1 MNKIL
6 FYTLFLIFLVK
17 SSFSQN
23 LLTPGNNSFE
33 KKFIA
38 NSKYEMAC
46 FALAGNKMVEISS
59 FTVQVNRNEKN
70 ISVYTNLTMLSNNE
84 QYIDTS
90 IAETNTL
97 KPVYRSSTNPNR
109 FMSIRYDREI
119 TGFYFDKQTKKKNQ
133 VREPMKEPFFDSYI
147 YPYLLCS
154 LPLTSGYQANIPV
167 YEYKPENTNNFKDTR
182 IEEVKSNMYKSE
194 MTGEHKVWQVTVFE
208 EATNEKYEYYIDK
221 DSRRLWK
228 IEILSVDG
236 QRFVLL
242 NKELDYNPFT
252 TVFNKEQTLKLIKSG
267 SAVITGVA
275 FARDNENEGALG
287 GKAIL
292 NINKKQFAQIGTSVI
307 LIPYTPYFKEWVTIN
322 EKLRKQGRTVPLAKE
337 AAGCIK
343 VTTVYDNAGNFEFT
357 NLMPGDYL
365 LYTEFGYEHTSV
377 RTEVVGYTDT
387 YINGMFQ
394 GTSANT
400 EVKRYGTNAAA
411 SIKKVVTINKAGEKL
426 SVKLKKAL

>member
-1 MNKIL
+1 MNKLL
-6 FYTLFLIFLVK
+6 FYTLFLIFLGK
-17 SSFSQN
+17 SSFSQSV
-23 LLTPGNNSFE
+23 LTPDKNSFD
-33 KKFIA
+33 KKFIT

-46 FALAGNKMVEISS
+46 FALAGNRMVEVSS

-97 KPVYRSSTNPNR
+97 KPVYRSSANPNR
-109 FMSIRYDREI
+109 LMSIRYDREI
-119 TGFYFDKQTKKKNQ
+119 AGFYFDKQTKKKNQ
-133 VREPMKEPFFDSYI
+133 VREPMKELFFDSYI
-147 YPYLLCS
+147 YPYLLGS
-154 LPLTSGYQANIPV
+154 LPLASGYKATMPV
-167 YEYKPENTNNFKDTR
+167 YEYKPENTNNFKATR

-194 MTGEHKVWQVTVFE
+194 MTGEHKVWQVSVFE

-228 IEILSVDG
+228 IEILSANG

-242 NKELDYNPFT
+242 NKELEYNPFT
-252 TVFNKEQTLKLIKSG
+252 AVFNKEETLKLIKSG

-275 FARDNENEGALG
+275 FARDNENEGALKG
-287 GKAIL
+287 MAIL
-292 NINKKQFAQIGTSVI
+292 NINKKQFAKIGTSVI

-322 EKLRKQGRTVPLAKE
+322 EKLRKQGRSVPLAKE

-394 GTSANT
+394 GSSANT
-400 EVKRYGTNAAA
+400 EVKRYGTNASAA
-411 SIKKVVTINKAGEKL
+411 IKKVVTISKAGEKL
-426 SVKLKKAL
+426 SVKLKKTL

>member
-1 MNKIL
+1 MKKTIICL
-6 FYTLFLIFLVK
+6 HLLTII
-17 SSFSQN
+17 STSCFSQN
-23 LLTPGNNSFE
+23 VLVPGGDFFD
-33 KKFIA
+33 KKFIT

-46 FALAGNKMVEISS
+46 FAFAGTRMVEVSS
-59 FTVQVNRNEKN
+59 FTVEVITNAKTT
-70 ISVYTNLTMLSNNE
+70 SVYTNLTMLCNNE

-90 IAETNTL
+90 IAEANTL
-97 KPVYRSSTNPNR
+97 KPMYRSSVNPNR
-109 FMSIRYDREI
+109 LLSLKYDRAI
-119 TGFYFDKQTKKKNQ
+119 TGFYLDKQTKKKSQ
-133 VREPMKEPFFDSYI
+133 VNESVKEPFFDSYI
-147 YPYLLCS
+147 YPYLLGS

-167 YEYKPENTNNFKDTR
+167 YEYKPENTNNFKATR

-194 MTGEHKVWQVTVFE
+194 MTGEHKVWQVSVFE
-208 EATNEKYEYYIDK
+208 EATKEKYEYYIDK

-228 IEILSVDG
+228 IEILSAKG

-322 EKLRKQGRTVPLAKE
+322 EKLRKQGRSVPLAKE

-394 GTSANT
+394 GSSANT
-400 EVKRYGTNAAA
+400 EVKRYGTNASAA
-411 SIKKVVTINKAGEKL
+411 IKKVVTISKAGEKL
-426 SVKLKKAL
+426 SVKLKKTL